1 MARAQAGDLP
11 GLLDGQLAIHVLI
24 IGRHGQ
30 RFMRPASTFHKPDS
44 GTFPEP
50 MGDLT
55 SAPIAPPRADDH
67 VRGDPHGEL
76 VVMYADFTCPRCA
89 KAALELR
96 EDPRIRL
103 VFRHFALKAKH
114 PRSVALACAAEAAA
128 LQDAFWP
135 FHDALFADQGRI
147 DDPHL
152 WERCKELELDLDRF
166 EQDRRSEVVA
176 ERVRRDVRE
185 GMRAGVTGT
194 PALLRPSV
202 D

>member
-1 MARAQAGDLP
+1 
-11 GLLDGQLAIHVLI
+11 
-24 IGRHGQ
+24 
-30 RFMRPASTFHKPDS
+30 
-44 GTFPEP
+44 

-67 VRGDPHGEL
+67 VRGDPDGAL

-89 KAALELR
+89 KAAVELR
-96 EDPRIRL
+96 RDPTIRL

-114 PRSVALACAAEAAA
+114 PRSLALAHAAEAAA

-152 WERCKELELDLDRF
+152 WERCEKLGLDLDRF
-166 EQDRRSEVVA
+166 EVDRRSDRVA